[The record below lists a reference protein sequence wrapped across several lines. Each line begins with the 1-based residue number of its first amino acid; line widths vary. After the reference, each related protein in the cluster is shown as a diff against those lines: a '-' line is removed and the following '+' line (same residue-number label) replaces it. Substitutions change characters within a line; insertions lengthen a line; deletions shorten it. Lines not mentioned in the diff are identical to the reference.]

1 MEKLYYLQQ
10 LQLAAGA
17 LTAVIPLIAR
27 IAVLPLADVF
37 VKVILVKILVLKG
50 AFKVIWLSYNLG
62 FSALPENTSGNCE
75 PMVVLVTLPI
85 PLIAKFR
92 PSNQSGTEKL
102 AMVLVPSLK
111 FNVTLN
117 EEEPQH

>member
-1 MEKLYYLQQ
+1 ML
-10 LQLAAGA
+10 
-17 LTAVIPLIAR
+17 VNI
-27 IAVLPLADVF
+27 F
-37 VKVILVKILVLKG
+37 VVNG

-85 PLIAKFR
+85 PLIAKLG
-92 PSNQSGTEKL
+92 PSYQSGTEKL
-102 AMVLVPSLK
+102 ALVLVPSLK

-117 EEEPQH
+117 EEEPSALDPRNAIFENTPGVSSLKVPELPFVLSTKAFNES